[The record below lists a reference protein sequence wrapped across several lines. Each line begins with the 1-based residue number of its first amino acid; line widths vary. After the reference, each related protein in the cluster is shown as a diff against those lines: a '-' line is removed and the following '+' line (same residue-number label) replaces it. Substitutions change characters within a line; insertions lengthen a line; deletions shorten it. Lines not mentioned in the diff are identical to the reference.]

1 MPHSPRALAVAI
13 AALFLFS
20 AVPSAEAAKKKA
32 SRPAAAQTRQAAKPK
47 AKPARATAPAR
58 GSSAR
63 RAAPRPVAAAR
74 AVPKQVQLER
84 LYDEYWDASMRLNP
98 LQATFQGE
106 LRYNDQLPNILS
118 ATWRQQSHDFTT
130 QWLGKVEKLGS
141 DGLQGQDL
149 LSYEIFVRDARASLA
164 AERYP
169 SWMMPISQYYNIGS
183 IMAILGAGA
192 GAQPFNTVQDYDT
205 WSRRSLGIPE
215 LFDQAIDNM
224 RQGVK
229 AGVVQ
234 PRDLM
239 EKVLPQLDAV
249 IKPSAEESIFWSPI
263 RTMPNTIS
271 AEDKARIS
279 AEYKRM
285 IELRIMP
292 AYRALRGFIATE
304 YLPATRASSGLGAL
318 PDGQAWYANLIV
330 QTTASNQTAAQLHAL
345 GEQRVQELQ
354 AQIATVM
361 KDAKLRGTPTKL
373 LRSMRNDRQFQ
384 YGDASALI
392 NRYRQVQQQVNARL
406 PQVLDTL
413 PKSTLEVR
421 AVEPERALTAAAAA
435 YQPSAAGQP
444 GVLYVNTR
452 DLPSRKRWNIPVQ
465 YLHEAIPGHHV
476 QLGLQQELA
485 KLPRFRRLGGDLAF
499 VEGWGLYA
507 ETLGEDLGIYTDPY
521 DRIGYLYSRLL
532 RAARVVADTGVNA
545 QGWSKQQAVTY
556 LQKTVDMSSDDAN
569 AEVERIMAQPGQALS
584 NVAGLTTIVALRDKA
599 KARQGAAFDLRR
611 FHAELLKDGS
621 MPLDVLD
628 RKMERWMAQPTSA
641 APTPTSTPS
650 P

>member
-1 MPHSPRALAVAI
+1 MPHPTRALAAAI

-63 RAAPRPVAAAR
+63 RAAPRPVAPAR

-106 LRYNDQLPNILS
+106 SRYNDQLPNILS
-118 ATWRQQSHDFTT
+118 AAWRQQSHDFTT

-169 SWMMPISQYYNIGS
+169 GWMMPISQYYNIGS

-224 RQGVK
+224 RQGMK

-249 IKPSAEESIFWSPI
+249 IKPTAEESIFWSPI
-263 RTMPNTIS
+263 RTMPNTIP

-318 PDGQAWYANLIV
+318 PDGQAWYASLIV
-330 QTTASNQTAAQLHAL
+330 QTTASDQTAAQLHAL

-384 YGDASALI
+384 YGDANALI

-413 PKSTLEVR
+413 PKAPLDVR

-435 YQPSAAGQP
+435 YQPALPGQSA
-444 GVLYVNTR
+444 VLYVNTR
-452 DLPSRKRWNIPVQ
+452 DLPGRKRWNVPVQ

-569 AEVERIMAQPGQALS
+569 AEVERVMAQPGQALS

-599 KARQGAAFDLRR
+599 RARQGAAFDLRR

-628 RKMERWMAQPTSA
+628 RKMERWMAQPASA
-641 APTPTSTPS
+641 TPAPS

>member
-1 MPHSPRALAVAI
+1 M
-13 AALFLFS
+13 
-20 AVPSAEAAKKKA
+20 
-32 SRPAAAQTRQAAKPK
+32 
-47 AKPARATAPAR
+47 
-58 GSSAR
+58 
-63 RAAPRPVAAAR
+63 
-74 AVPKQVQLER
+74 
-84 LYDEYWDASMRLNP
+84 
-98 LQATFQGE
+98 
-106 LRYNDQLPNILS
+106 
-118 ATWRQQSHDFTT
+118 
-130 QWLGKVEKLGS
+130 
-141 DGLQGQDL
+141 
-149 LSYEIFVRDARASLA
+149 RDARASLA

-183 IMAILGAGA
+183 IMAILGSGA

-224 RQGVK
+224 RQGMK

-249 IKPSAEESIFWSPI
+249 IKPTAEESIFWSPI
-263 RTMPNTIS
+263 RTMPNTIT

-304 YLPATRASSGLGAL
+304 YLPATRQQRAGCTARWPGLVCQPDRADHGQRTDRHAAARAGRTTRAGAAGA
-318 PDGQAWYANLIV
+318 DRHGDEGRQAAR
-330 QTTASNQTAAQLHAL
+330 H
-345 GEQRVQELQ
+345 R
-354 AQIATVM
+354 
-361 KDAKLRGTPTKL
+361 L

-384 YGDASALI
+384 YGDANALI

-413 PKSTLEVR
+413 PKSTLDVR

-452 DLPSRKRWNIPVQ
+452 DLPSRKRWNVPVQ

-532 RAARVVADTGVNA
+532 RAARVVADTGVHA
-545 QGWSKQQAVTY
+545 QGWSKQQAVSY

-599 KARQGAAFDLRR
+599 RARQGAAFDLRR

-628 RKMERWMAQPTSA
+628 RKMERWLAQPATV
-641 APTPTSTPS
+641 TPAPS

>member
-1 MPHSPRALAVAI
+1 MPHPTRVLAAAI

-63 RAAPRPVAAAR
+63 RATPRPVAPAR

-106 LRYNDQLPNILS
+106 PRYNDQLPNILS
-118 ATWRQQSHDFTT
+118 AAWRQQSHDFTT
-130 QWLGKVEKLGS
+130 QWLAKVEKLGS

-224 RQGVK
+224 RQGMK

-249 IKPSAEESIFWSPI
+249 IKPTAEESIFWSPI
-263 RTMPNTIS
+263 RTMPNTIP

-330 QTTASNQTAAQLHAL
+330 QTTASDQTAAQLHAL

-384 YGDASALI
+384 YGDANALI

-413 PKSTLEVR
+413 PRSGLEVR

-435 YQPSAAGQP
+435 YQPSPGEQP
-444 GVLYVNTR
+444 GVLYINTR
-452 DLPSRKRWNIPVQ
+452 DLPSRKRWNVPVQ

-545 QGWSKQQAVTY
+545 QGWSKQQAVAY

-599 KARQGAAFDLRR
+599 RARQGAAFDLRR

-628 RKMERWMAQPTSA
+628 RKMERWMAQPASA
-641 APTPTSTPS
+641 TPAPS

>member
-1 MPHSPRALAVAI
+1 MPHPTRVLAAAI

-47 AKPARATAPAR
+47 ARPARATAPAR

-63 RAAPRPVAAAR
+63 RAAPRPVAPAR

-106 LRYNDQLPNILS
+106 SRYNDQLPNILS
-118 ATWRQQSHDFTT
+118 AAWRQQSHDFTT

-183 IMAILGAGA
+183 IMAILGSGA

-224 RQGVK
+224 RQGMK

-249 IKPSAEESIFWSPI
+249 IKPTAEESIFWSPI
-263 RTMPNTIS
+263 RTMPNTIT

-330 QTTASNQTAAQLHAL
+330 QTTASEQTATQLHAL

-361 KDAKLRGTPTKL
+361 KDARLRGTPTKL

-384 YGDASALI
+384 YGDANALI

-413 PKSTLEVR
+413 PKSTLDVR

-435 YQPSAAGQP
+435 YQPSAAGQS

-452 DLPSRKRWNIPVQ
+452 DLPSRKRWNVPVQ

-521 DRIGYLYSRLL
+521 DRIGYLYSRML
-532 RAARVVADTGVNA
+532 RAARVVADTGVHA
-545 QGWSKQQAVTY
+545 QGWSKQQAVSY

-599 KARQGAAFDLRR
+599 RARQGAAFDLRR

-628 RKMERWMAQPTSA
+628 RKMERWMAQPATA
-641 APTPTSTPS
+641 TPAPS

>member
-1 MPHSPRALAVAI
+1 MPYSPRVLAAAI

-32 SRPAAAQTRQAAKPK
+32 SRPAAAQSRQAAKPK
-47 AKPARATAPAR
+47 AKPRAAP
-58 GSSAR
+58 R
-63 RAAPRPVAAAR
+63 RAAPRPTAPAR
-74 AVPKQVQLER
+74 AVPRAVQLER

-106 LRYNDQLPNILS
+106 TRYNDQLPNILS
-118 ATWRQQSHDFTT
+118 AAWRQQSHDFTVE
-130 QWLGKVEKLGS
+130 WLGKVEKVGS

-149 LSYEIFVRDARASLA
+149 LSYQIFVRDARATLD

-205 WSRRSLGIPE
+205 WSRRSLGIPP

-224 RQGVK
+224 RQGMK

-249 IKPSAEESIFWSPI
+249 IKPTAEESIFWSPI
-263 RTMPNTIS
+263 RTMPDSIA

-304 YLPATRASSGLGAL
+304 YLPATRESTGLGAL
-318 PDGQAWYANLIV
+318 PDGQAWYANLIM
-330 QTTASNQTAAQLHAL
+330 QTTASDQTAAQLHAL

-354 AQIATVM
+354 AQIAAVM
-361 KDAKLRGTPTKL
+361 KENKLRGSQAKL
-373 LRSMRNDRQFQ
+373 LKSMRNDRQFQ
-384 YGDASALI
+384 YVNADDLL
-392 NRYRQVQQQVNARL
+392 NRYRQVQQQVSTRL

-413 PKSTLEVR
+413 PKAGLEIRPVD
-421 AVEPERALTAAAAA
+421 PERALAAAAAA
-435 YQPSAAGQP
+435 YQPSPAGQP

-452 DLPSRKRWNIPVQ
+452 DLPSRKRWSVPVQ

-485 KLPRFRRLGGDLAF
+485 KLPRFRRQGGDVAF

-507 ETLGEDLGIYTDPY
+507 ETLGDELGAYNDPY

-532 RAARVVADTGVNA
+532 RATRVVADTGVHA
-545 QGWSKQQAVTY
+545 QGWSKQQAVSY
-556 LQKTVDMSSDDAN
+556 LQKNADMSADDAS

-599 KARQGAAFDLRR
+599 RAQQGAAFDLRR

-621 MPLDVLD
+621 MPLDVLG
-628 RKMERWMAQPTSA
+628 RKMDRWMAQPA
-641 APTPTSTPS
+641 AAATP
-650 P
+650 

>member
-1 MPHSPRALAVAI
+1 
-13 AALFLFS
+13 
-20 AVPSAEAAKKKA
+20 
-32 SRPAAAQTRQAAKPK
+32 
-47 AKPARATAPAR
+47 
-58 GSSAR
+58 
-63 RAAPRPVAAAR
+63 
-74 AVPKQVQLER
+74 
-84 LYDEYWDASMRLNP
+84 
-98 LQATFQGE
+98 
-106 LRYNDQLPNILS
+106 
-118 ATWRQQSHDFTT
+118 
-130 QWLGKVEKLGS
+130 
-141 DGLQGQDL
+141 
-149 LSYEIFVRDARASLA
+149 
-164 AERYP
+164 
-169 SWMMPISQYYNIGS
+169 
-183 IMAILGAGA
+183 
-192 GAQPFNTVQDYDT
+192 
-205 WSRRSLGIPE
+205 
-215 LFDQAIDNM
+215 M
-224 RQGVK
+224 RQGMK

-249 IKPSAEESIFWSPI
+249 IKPTAEESIFWSPI
-263 RTMPNTIS
+263 RTMPSTIA

-330 QTTASNQTAAQLHAL
+330 QTTASDQSAAQLHAL

-354 AQIATVM
+354 AQIAAVM

-373 LRSMRNDRQFQ
+373 LRSMRSDRQFQ
-384 YGDASALI
+384 FGDANALI
-392 NRYRQVQQQVNARL
+392 NRYRQVQLQVNARL
-406 PQVLDTL
+406 PQMLDTL
-413 PKSTLEVR
+413 PRSGLEVR

-435 YQPSAAGQP
+435 YQPSPGEQP
-444 GVLYVNTR
+444 GVLYINTR
-452 DLPSRKRWNIPVQ
+452 DLPSRKRWSVPVQ

-545 QGWSKQQAVTY
+545 QGWSKQQAVAY

-628 RKMERWMAQPTSA
+628 RKMERWMTQPASPA
-641 APTPTSTPS
+641 PAPTPS

>member
-1 MPHSPRALAVAI
+1 
-13 AALFLFS
+13 
-20 AVPSAEAAKKKA
+20 
-32 SRPAAAQTRQAAKPK
+32 
-47 AKPARATAPAR
+47 
-58 GSSAR
+58 R
-63 RAAPRPVAAAR
+63 RAAPRPTAPAR
-74 AVPKQVQLER
+74 AVPRAVQLER

-106 LRYNDQLPNILS
+106 TRYNDQLPNILS
-118 ATWRQQSHDFTT
+118 AAWRQQSHDFTVE
-130 QWLGKVEKLGS
+130 WLGKVEKVGS

-149 LSYEIFVRDARASLA
+149 LSYQIFVRDARATLD

-205 WSRRSLGIPE
+205 WSRRSLGIPP

-224 RQGVK
+224 RQGMK

-249 IKPSAEESIFWSPI
+249 IKPTAEESIFWSPI
-263 RTMPNTIS
+263 RTMPDSIA

-304 YLPATRASSGLGAL
+304 YLPATRESTGLGAL

-330 QTTASNQTAAQLHAL
+330 QTTASDQTAAQLHAL

-354 AQIATVM
+354 AQIAAVM
-361 KDAKLRGTPTKL
+361 KESKLRGSQAKL
-373 LRSMRNDRQFQ
+373 LKSMRNDRQFQ
-384 YGDASALI
+384 YVNADDLL
-392 NRYRQVQQQVNARL
+392 NRYRQVQQQVSTRL

-413 PKSTLEVR
+413 PKAGLEIRPVD
-421 AVEPERALTAAAAA
+421 PERALAAAAAA
-435 YQPSAAGQP
+435 YQPSPAGQP

-452 DLPSRKRWNIPVQ
+452 DLPSRKRWSVPVQ

-485 KLPRFRRLGGDLAF
+485 KLPRFRRQGGDVAF
-499 VEGWGLYA
+499 IEGWGLYA
-507 ETLGEDLGIYTDPY
+507 ETLGDELGAYNDPY

-532 RAARVVADTGVNA
+532 RATRVVADTGVHA
-545 QGWSKQQAVTY
+545 QGWSKQQAVSY
-556 LQKTVDMSSDDAN
+556 LQKNADMSADDAS

-599 KARQGAAFDLRR
+599 RAQQGAAFDLRR

-621 MPLDVLD
+621 MPLDVLG
-628 RKMERWMAQPTSA
+628 RKMDRWMAQPA
-641 APTPTSTPS
+641 AAATP
-650 P
+650 

>member
-1 MPHSPRALAVAI
+1 MPHPTRALAAAI

-47 AKPARATAPAR
+47 ARPARATAPAR

-63 RAAPRPVAAAR
+63 RAAPRPVAPAR

-106 LRYNDQLPNILS
+106 PRYNDQLPNILS

-224 RQGVK
+224 RQGMK

-249 IKPSAEESIFWSPI
+249 IKPTAEESIFWSPI
-263 RTMPNTIS
+263 RTMPNTIT

-330 QTTASNQTAAQLHAL
+330 QTTASDQTAAQLHAL

-384 YGDASALI
+384 YGDANALI

-452 DLPSRKRWNIPVQ
+452 DLPSRKRWNVPVQ

-507 ETLGEDLGIYTDPY
+507 ETLGEDLGIYTDPS

-628 RKMERWMAQPTSA
+628 RKMERWMVQPASA
-641 APTPTSTPS
+641 TPTPS

>member
-1 MPHSPRALAVAI
+1 MPHPTRALAAAI

-47 AKPARATAPAR
+47 ARPARATAPAR

-63 RAAPRPVAAAR
+63 RAAPRPVAPAR

-106 LRYNDQLPNILS
+106 ARYNDQLPNILS
-118 ATWRQQSHDFTT
+118 AAWRQQSHDFTT

-183 IMAILGAGA
+183 IMAILGSGA

-224 RQGVK
+224 RQGMK

-249 IKPSAEESIFWSPI
+249 IKPTAEESIFWSPI
-263 RTMPNTIS
+263 RTMPNTIG

-304 YLPATRASSGLGAL
+304 YLPATRTSSGLGAL
-318 PDGQAWYANLIV
+318 PDGQAWYASLIV
-330 QTTASNQTAAQLHAL
+330 QTTASDQNAAQLHAL

-384 YGDASALI
+384 YGDANALI

-413 PKSTLEVR
+413 PKSALDVR

-444 GVLYVNTR
+444 AVLYVNTR
-452 DLPSRKRWNIPVQ
+452 DLPTRKRWNVPVQ

-507 ETLGEDLGIYTDPY
+507 ETLGENLGIYTDPY

-599 KARQGAAFDLRR
+599 KERQGAAFDLRR

-621 MPLDVLD
+621 MPLDVLG
-628 RKMERWMAQPTSA
+628 RKMERWMAQPASA
-641 APTPTSTPS
+641 TPAPS

>member
-1 MPHSPRALAVAI
+1 MPYSPRVLAAAI

-20 AVPSAEAAKKKA
+20 AMPSAEAAKKKA
-32 SRPAAAQTRQAAKPK
+32 SRPAAAQSRQAAKPK
-47 AKPARATAPAR
+47 AKPRAAP
-58 GSSAR
+58 R
-63 RAAPRPVAAAR
+63 RAAPRPTAPAR
-74 AVPKQVQLER
+74 AVPRAVQLER

-106 LRYNDQLPNILS
+106 TRYNDQLPNILS
-118 ATWRQQSHDFTT
+118 AAWRQQSHDFTVE
-130 QWLGKVEKLGS
+130 WLGKVEKVGS
-141 DGLQGQDL
+141 EGLQGQDL
-149 LSYEIFVRDARASLA
+149 LSYQIFVRDARATLD

-205 WSRRSLGIPE
+205 WSRRSLGIPP

-224 RQGVK
+224 RQGMK

-249 IKPSAEESIFWSPI
+249 IKPTAEESIFWSPI
-263 RTMPNTIS
+263 RTMPESIA

-330 QTTASNQTAAQLHAL
+330 QTTASDQTAAQLHAL

-361 KDAKLRGTPTKL
+361 KDNKLRGSQAKL
-373 LRSMRNDRQFQ
+373 LKSMRNDRQFQ
-384 YGDASALI
+384 YVNADDLL
-392 NRYRQVQQQVNARL
+392 NRYRQVQQQVSTRL

-413 PKSTLEVR
+413 PKAGLEIRPVD
-421 AVEPERALTAAAAA
+421 PERALAAAAAA
-435 YQPSAAGQP
+435 YQPSPAGQP

-452 DLPSRKRWNIPVQ
+452 DLPSRKRWSVPVQ

-485 KLPRFRRLGGDLAF
+485 KLPRFRRQGGDVAF
-499 VEGWGLYA
+499 IEGWGLYA
-507 ETLGEDLGIYTDPY
+507 ETLGDDLGAYNDPY
-521 DRIGYLYSRLL
+521 DRVGYLYSRLL
-532 RAARVVADTGVNA
+532 RATRVVADTGVHA
-545 QGWSKQQAVTY
+545 QGWSKQQAVSY
-556 LQKTVDMSSDDAN
+556 LQKNADMSADDAS

-584 NVAGLTTIVALRDKA
+584 NVAGLTTIIALRDKA
-599 KARQGAAFDLRR
+599 RAQQGAAFDLRR

-621 MPLDVLD
+621 MPLDVLG
-628 RKMERWMAQPTSA
+628 RKMDRWMAQPGAAA
-641 APTPTSTPS
+641 AP
-650 P
+650 

>member
-1 MPHSPRALAVAI
+1 MPYTPRALALAI

-20 AVPSAEAAKKKA
+20 AVPPAEAAKKKT
-32 SRPAAAQTRQAAKPK
+32 SRPAAAAAQGRQAAKPK
-47 AKPARATAPAR
+47 AKPRARATAPAR
-58 GSSAR
+58 SGTAR
-63 RAAPRPVAAAR
+63 PAARPTAPAR
-74 AVPKQVQLER
+74 AVPKAVQLER

-106 LRYNDQLPNILS
+106 ARYNDQLPNILS
-118 ATWRQQSHDFTT
+118 STWRQQSHEFTE
-130 QWLGKVEKLGS
+130 QWLGKVEKVGS

-169 SWMMPISQYYNIGS
+169 SWMLPISQYYNLGS

-205 WSRRSLGIPE
+205 WSRRSLGIPA

-224 RQGVK
+224 RQGMK

-234 PRDLM
+234 PRELM

-263 RTMPNTIS
+263 RTMPDSIA

-285 IELRIMP
+285 IELRLMP

-304 YLPATRASSGLGAL
+304 YLPATRSSAGLGAL

-330 QTTASNQTAAQLHAL
+330 QTTASDQTAAQLHAL
-345 GEQRVQELQ
+345 GEQRVQELS
-354 AQIATVM
+354 AQIAAVM
-361 KDAKLRGTPTKL
+361 KDNKLRGSQSKL
-373 LRSMRNDRQFQ
+373 LKSMRTDRQFQ
-384 YGDASALI
+384 YSDGDALL
-392 NRYRQVQQQVNARL
+392 NRYRQVQQQVSVRL

-413 PKSTLEVR
+413 PKSALDMR
-421 AVEPERALTAAAAA
+421 AVEPERALTAAAAS
-435 YQPSAAGQP
+435 YQPGLPGQP
-444 GVLYVNTR
+444 GLLYVNTR
-452 DLPSRKRWNIPVQ
+452 DLPSRKRWNVPVQ

-485 KLPRFRRLGGDLAF
+485 KLPRFRRQGGDVAF
-499 VEGWGLYA
+499 IEGWGLYA
-507 ETLGEDLGIYTDPY
+507 ETLGEDLGAYTDPY

-532 RAARVVADTGVNA
+532 RAARVVADTGVHA
-545 QGWSKQQAVTY
+545 QGWSKQQAVAY
-556 LQKTVDMSSDDAN
+556 LQKSVDMSNEDAD

-584 NVAGLTTIVALRDKA
+584 NVAGLTTLLALRDKA
-599 KARQGAAFDLRR
+599 RARQGAAFDLRR
-611 FHAELLKDGS
+611 FHAEVLKDGS

-628 RKMERWMAQPTSA
+628 RKIERWLAQPATSPPA
-641 APTPTSTPS
+641 PS

>member
-1 MPHSPRALAVAI
+1 MPYSPRVLAAAI

-32 SRPAAAQTRQAAKPK
+32 SRPAAAQSRQAAKPK
-47 AKPARATAPAR
+47 AKPRAAP
-58 GSSAR
+58 R
-63 RAAPRPVAAAR
+63 RAAPRPTAPAR
-74 AVPKQVQLER
+74 AVPRAVQLER

-106 LRYNDQLPNILS
+106 TRYNDQLPNILS
-118 ATWRQQSHDFTT
+118 ATWRQQSHDFTV
-130 QWLGKVEKLGS
+130 QWLDKVEKVGS
-141 DGLQGQDL
+141 EGLQGQDL
-149 LSYEIFVRDARASLA
+149 LSYQIFVRDARATLD

-183 IMAILGAGA
+183 IIAILGAGA

-205 WSRRSLGIPE
+205 WSRRSLGIPP

-224 RQGVK
+224 RQGMK

-249 IKPSAEESIFWSPI
+249 IKPTAEESIFWSPI
-263 RTMPNTIS
+263 RTMPDSIA

-304 YLPATRASSGLGAL
+304 YLPATRESSGLGAL

-330 QTTASNQTAAQLHAL
+330 QTTASDQTAAQLHAL

-354 AQIATVM
+354 AQIAAVM
-361 KDAKLRGTPTKL
+361 KDNKLRGSQAKL
-373 LRSMRNDRQFQ
+373 LKSMRNDRQFQ
-384 YGDASALI
+384 YVNADDLL
-392 NRYRQVQQQVNARL
+392 NRYRQVQQQVSTRL

-413 PKSTLEVR
+413 PKSGLEIRPVD
-421 AVEPERALTAAAAA
+421 PERALAAAAAA
-435 YQPSAAGQP
+435 YQPSPAGQP

-452 DLPSRKRWNIPVQ
+452 DLPSRKRWSVPVQ

-485 KLPRFRRLGGDLAF
+485 KLPRFRRQGGDVAF
-499 VEGWGLYA
+499 IEGWGLYA
-507 ETLGEDLGIYTDPY
+507 ETLGDDLGAYNDPY

-532 RAARVVADTGVNA
+532 RATRVVADTGVNA
-545 QGWSKQQAVTY
+545 QGWSKQQAVSY
-556 LQKTVDMSSDDAN
+556 LQKNAEMSADDAS

-584 NVAGLTTIVALRDKA
+584 NVAGLTTIIALRE
-599 KARQGAAFDLRR
+599 KARAQQGAAFDLRR

-621 MPLDVLD
+621 MPLDVLG
-628 RKMERWMAQPTSA
+628 RKMDRWMTQPGA
-641 APTPTSTPS
+641 AATP
-650 P
+650 

>member
-1 MPHSPRALAVAI
+1 MPHPTRVLAAAI

-20 AVPSAEAAKKKA
+20 AVPPAEAAKKKA
-32 SRPAAAQTRQAAKPK
+32 SRPATAQTRQAAKPK

-63 RAAPRPVAAAR
+63 RATPRPVAPAR

-106 LRYNDQLPNILS
+106 PRYNDQLPNILS
-118 ATWRQQSHDFTT
+118 AAWRQQSHDFTT

-224 RQGVK
+224 RQGMK

-249 IKPSAEESIFWSPI
+249 IKPTAEESIFWSPI
-263 RTMPNTIS
+263 RTMPDTIA

-330 QTTASNQTAAQLHAL
+330 QTTASDQTAAQLHAL
-345 GEQRVQELQ
+345 GEQRAQELQ

-361 KDAKLRGTPTKL
+361 KDAKLRGTPAKL

-384 YGDASALI
+384 YGDANALI

-413 PKSTLEVR
+413 PKAPLEVR

-435 YQPSAAGQP
+435 YQPALPGQSA
-444 GVLYVNTR
+444 VLYVNTR
-452 DLPSRKRWNIPVQ
+452 DLASRKRWNVPVQ

-545 QGWSKQQAVTY
+545 QGWSKQQAVAY

-584 NVAGLTTIVALRDKA
+584 NVAGLTTIVALRDKTR
-599 KARQGAAFDLRR
+599 ARQGAAFDLRR

-628 RKMERWMAQPTSA
+628 RKMERWMAEPASA
-641 APTPTSTPS
+641 TPAPS

>member
-1 MPHSPRALAVAI
+1 MPYSPRVLAAAI

-20 AVPSAEAAKKKA
+20 AVPPAEAAKKKG

-47 AKPARATAPAR
+47 ARAGTRATTPAR

-63 RAAPRPVAAAR
+63 RAAPRPVAPAR

-106 LRYNDQLPNILS
+106 PRYNDQLPNILS
-118 ATWRQQSHDFTT
+118 AAWRQQSHDFTT
-130 QWLGKVEKLGS
+130 EWLGKVEKIGS

-169 SWMMPISQYYNIGS
+169 SWMMPISQYYNVGS

-192 GAQPFNTVQDYDT
+192 GAQPFNTAKDYDT
-205 WSRRSLGIPE
+205 WSRRSLGIPD
-215 LFDQAIDNM
+215 LFEQAIDNM
-224 RQGVK
+224 RQGMK

-249 IKPSAEESIFWSPI
+249 IKPTAEESIFWSPI
-263 RTMPNTIS
+263 RTMPESIS

-304 YLPATRASSGLGAL
+304 YLPATRSSSGLGAL

-330 QTTASNQTAAQLHAL
+330 QTTASQQTAAQLHAL

-354 AQIATVM
+354 AQITTVM
-361 KDAKLRGTPTKL
+361 RDGKLRSSQAKL

-384 YGDASALI
+384 YSDANALL
-392 NRYRQVQQQVNARL
+392 NRYRQVQQQVDARL

-413 PKSTLEVR
+413 PKAPLQIR
-421 AVEPERALTAAAAA
+421 AVEPERAMTAAAAS
-435 YQPSAAGQP
+435 YQPSPPGQP
-444 GVLYVNTR
+444 GVLFVNTR
-452 DLPSRKRWNIPVQ
+452 DLPSRKRWNVPVQ

-476 QLGLQQELA
+476 QLGLQQELS

-507 ETLGEDLGIYTDPY
+507 ETLGDELGVYTDPY

-532 RAARVVADTGVNA
+532 RAARVVADTGVHA

-556 LQKTVDMSSDDAN
+556 LQKTVDMSADDAN

-584 NVAGLTTIVALRDKA
+584 NVAGLTTIIALRDKA

-611 FHAELLKDGS
+611 FHAEVLKDGS

-628 RKMERWMAQPTSA
+628 HKIERWLAQPA
-641 APTPTSTPS
+641 AATPAPA

>member
-1 MPHSPRALAVAI
+1 MPHPTRALAAAI

-20 AVPSAEAAKKKA
+20 AMPSAEAAKKKA

-47 AKPARATAPAR
+47 ARPARATAPAR

-63 RAAPRPVAAAR
+63 RATPRPVAPGR

-106 LRYNDQLPNILS
+106 ARYNDQLPNILS
-118 ATWRQQSHDFTT
+118 AAWRQQSHDFTT
-130 QWLGKVEKLGS
+130 EWLGKVEKLGS

-169 SWMMPISQYYNIGS
+169 SWMMPISQYYNVGS

-224 RQGVK
+224 RQGMK

-249 IKPSAEESIFWSPI
+249 IKPTAEESIFWSPI
-263 RTMPNTIS
+263 RTMPNTIP

-330 QTTASNQTAAQLHAL
+330 QTTACDQTAAQLHAL

-361 KDAKLRGTPTKL
+361 KDAKLRGTPSKL

-384 YGDASALI
+384 YGDANALI

-435 YQPSAAGQP
+435 YQPSPAGQP

-452 DLPSRKRWNIPVQ
+452 DLPSRKRWNVPVQ

-507 ETLGEDLGIYTDPY
+507 ETLGENLGIYTDPY

-545 QGWSKQQAVTY
+545 QGWSKQQAVAY

-628 RKMERWMAQPTSA
+628 RKMERWMAQPASA
-641 APTPTSTPS
+641 TPAPS

>member
-1 MPHSPRALAVAI
+1 MPHPTRVLAAAI

-63 RAAPRPVAAAR
+63 RAAARPVAPAR

-106 LRYNDQLPNILS
+106 ARYNDQLPNILS
-118 ATWRQQSHDFTT
+118 AAWRQQSHDFTT
-130 QWLGKVEKLGS
+130 QWLGKVEKVGS

-224 RQGVK
+224 RQGMK

-249 IKPSAEESIFWSPI
+249 IKPTAEESIFWSPI
-263 RTMPNTIS
+263 RTMPTTIA

-330 QTTASNQTAAQLHAL
+330 QTTASEQTAAQLHAL

-354 AQIATVM
+354 AQIAAVM

-384 YGDASALI
+384 YSDASALL

-413 PKSTLEVR
+413 PRSTLDVR

-435 YQPSAAGQP
+435 YQPSPAGQP
-444 GVLYVNTR
+444 GVLYINTR
-452 DLPSRKRWNIPVQ
+452 DLPSRKRWNVPVQ

-507 ETLGEDLGIYTDPY
+507 ETLGEDLGVYTDPY

-545 QGWSKQQAVTY
+545 QGWSKQQAVAY

-628 RKMERWMAQPTSA
+628 RKMERWMAEPASA
-641 APTPTSTPS
+641 ATAPS

>member
-1 MPHSPRALAVAI
+1 MPYSPRVLAAAI

-32 SRPAAAQTRQAAKPK
+32 SRPAAAQSRQAAKPK
-47 AKPARATAPAR
+47 AKPRAAP
-58 GSSAR
+58 R
-63 RAAPRPVAAAR
+63 RAAPRPTAPAR
-74 AVPKQVQLER
+74 AVPRAVQLER

-106 LRYNDQLPNILS
+106 TRYNDQLPNILS
-118 ATWRQQSHDFTT
+118 AAWRQQSHDFTLE
-130 QWLGKVEKLGS
+130 WLGKVEKVGS

-149 LSYEIFVRDARASLA
+149 LSYQIFVRDARATLD

-205 WSRRSLGIPE
+205 WSRRSLGIPP

-224 RQGVK
+224 RQGMK

-249 IKPSAEESIFWSPI
+249 IKPTAEESIFWSPI
-263 RTMPNTIS
+263 RTMPDSI
-271 AEDKARIS
+271 AADDKARIS

-304 YLPATRASSGLGAL
+304 YLPATRESTGLGAL

-330 QTTASNQTAAQLHAL
+330 QTTASDQTAAQLHAL

-354 AQIATVM
+354 AQIAAVM
-361 KDAKLRGTPTKL
+361 KENKLRGSQAKL
-373 LRSMRNDRQFQ
+373 LKSMRSDRQFQ
-384 YGDASALI
+384 YVNADDLL
-392 NRYRQVQQQVNARL
+392 NRYRQVQQQVSTRL

-413 PKSTLEVR
+413 PKAGLEIR
-421 AVEPERALTAAAAA
+421 AVDPERALAAAAAA
-435 YQPSAAGQP
+435 YQPSPAGQP

-452 DLPSRKRWNIPVQ
+452 DLPSRKRWSVPVQ

-485 KLPRFRRLGGDLAF
+485 KLPRFRRQGGDVAF

-507 ETLGEDLGIYTDPY
+507 ETLGDELGAYNDPY

-532 RAARVVADTGVNA
+532 RATRVVADTGVHA
-545 QGWSKQQAVTY
+545 QGWSKQQAVSY
-556 LQKTVDMSSDDAN
+556 LQKNADMSADDAS

-584 NVAGLTTIVALRDKA
+584 NVAGLTTIVALRDR
-599 KARQGAAFDLRR
+599 ARAQQGAAFDLRR

-621 MPLDVLD
+621 MPLDVLG
-628 RKMERWMAQPTSA
+628 RKMDRWMAQPA
-641 APTPTSTPS
+641 AAATP
-650 P
+650 

>member
-1 MPHSPRALAVAI
+1 MPHPTRVLAAAI

-63 RAAPRPVAAAR
+63 RATPRPVAPAR

-106 LRYNDQLPNILS
+106 PRYNDQLPNILS
-118 ATWRQQSHDFTT
+118 VAWRQQSHDFTT
-130 QWLGKVEKLGS
+130 QWLAKVEKLGS

-224 RQGVK
+224 RQGMK

-249 IKPSAEESIFWSPI
+249 IKPTAEESIFWSPI
-263 RTMPNTIS
+263 RTMPNTIA

-292 AYRALRGFIATE
+292 SYRALRGFIATE

-330 QTTASNQTAAQLHAL
+330 QTTASDQTAAQLHAL

-384 YGDASALI
+384 YGDANALI

-413 PKSTLEVR
+413 PRSGLEVR

-435 YQPSAAGQP
+435 YQPSPGEQP
-444 GVLYVNTR
+444 GVLYINTR
-452 DLPSRKRWNIPVQ
+452 DLPSRKRWNVPVQ

-545 QGWSKQQAVTY
+545 QGWSKQQAVAY

-628 RKMERWMAQPTSA
+628 RKMERWMAQPASA
-641 APTPTSTPS
+641 TPAPS

>member
-1 MPHSPRALAVAI
+1 MPHPTRALAAAI

-47 AKPARATAPAR
+47 ARPARATAPAR

-63 RAAPRPVAAAR
+63 RVAPRPVAPAR

-106 LRYNDQLPNILS
+106 ARYNDQLPNILS
-118 ATWRQQSHDFTT
+118 AAWRQQSHDFTT

-183 IMAILGAGA
+183 IMAILGSGA

-224 RQGVK
+224 RQGMK

-249 IKPSAEESIFWSPI
+249 IKPTAEESIFWSPI
-263 RTMPNTIS
+263 RTMPNTIP

-330 QTTASNQTAAQLHAL
+330 QTTASDQTAAQLHAL

-361 KDAKLRGTPTKL
+361 KDAKLRGSPTKL

-384 YGDASALI
+384 YGDANALI
-392 NRYRQVQQQVNARL
+392 NRYRQVQQQVSVRL

-413 PKSTLEVR
+413 PKAPLEVR

-444 GVLYVNTR
+444 GVLYINNR
-452 DLPSRKRWNIPVQ
+452 DLPSRKRWNVPVQ

-532 RAARVVADTGVNA
+532 RAARVVADTGVHA
-545 QGWSKQQAVTY
+545 QGWSKQQAVSY

-599 KARQGAAFDLRR
+599 RARQGAAFDLRR

-628 RKMERWMAQPTSA
+628 RKMERWMVQPAST
-641 APTPTSTPS
+641 TSTPS